1 MTSLKFYDVKKR
13 SSFTTDNYRKV
24 NKIIKGRNGKRK
36 ITMAVTKRN
45 GRDVYRILKN
55 EKV

>member
-1 MTSLKFYDVKKR
+1 MVSLKFYDVKKR

-24 NKIIKGRNGKRK
+24 DKVVKGRNGKRK

-45 GRDVYRILKN
+45 GRDVYRIIKN